1 MEFLRATLKAVAT
14 IPSFPDTLPIGVA
27 IRTTDGGIESDL
39 VVPFEVSKTIAD
51 FVSAMTGQRAP
62 LRQ

>member
-1 MEFLRATLKAVAT
+1 
-14 IPSFPDTLPIGVA
+14 VA

-51 FVSAMTGQRAP
+51 FVSTMTGQPAP